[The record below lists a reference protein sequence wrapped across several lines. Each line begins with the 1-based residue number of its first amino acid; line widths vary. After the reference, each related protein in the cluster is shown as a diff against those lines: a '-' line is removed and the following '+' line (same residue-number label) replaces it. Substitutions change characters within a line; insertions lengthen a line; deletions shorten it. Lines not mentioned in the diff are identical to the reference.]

1 MTPVIWSVKC
11 TFGGKI
17 LGSDPNLTFC
27 VLIILLHLNNNT
39 EKTHTDLT
47 RRLLLYFVSTKKQP
61 LEVFCKKKVFLKISQ
76 NSQKNINARVS
87 FLIKLQAEVCNLIL
101 KKDSGT
107 GVFLLRTLFLTK
119 HLWTTSSVCT
129 EIMFTYNNSSS
140 NIFARDILW
149 QITYLLLRLMHCF
162 DSLNIFLFKYFSFL
176 LRKTQFFQR
185 VLLFTNADTLFES
198 LVRLN

>member
-1 MTPVIWSVKC
+1 M
-11 TFGGKI
+11 
-17 LGSDPNLTFC
+17 
-27 VLIILLHLNNNT
+27 
-39 EKTHTDLT
+39 
-47 RRLLLYFVSTKKQP
+47 
-61 LEVFCKKKVFLKISQ
+61 FLKISQ